1 MAYFQVV
8 LTGPNLDGVDQI
20 QQLYANLDWVAGNLP
35 VILKDKL
42 GVVLNSA
49 IIEYSLTGND
59 I

>member
-1 MAYFQVV
+1 M
-8 LTGPNLDGVDQI
+8 DGVDQI

-49 IIEYSLTGND
+49 IIEYSLTGKN